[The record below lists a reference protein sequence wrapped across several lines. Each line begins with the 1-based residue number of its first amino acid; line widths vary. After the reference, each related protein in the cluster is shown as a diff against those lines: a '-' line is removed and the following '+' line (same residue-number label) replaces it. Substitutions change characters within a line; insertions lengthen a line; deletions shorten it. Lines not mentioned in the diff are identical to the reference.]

1 MSNITGTTNLNI
13 RIDSNLKKESDSL
26 FKSLGLNMTTAINI
40 FLTKCVK
47 SKSIPF
53 EISEPKL
60 SKDLEKAIKESQKL
74 SNDSKRKKYH
84 DVQELV
90 KALLDD

>member
-1 MSNITGTTNLNI
+1 MFSLSPLLYYTLFVYVCPCIFNLYV
-13 RIDSNLKKESDSL
+13 
-26 FKSLGLNMTTAINI
+26 

-47 SKSIPF
+47 SQSIPF

-60 SKDLEKAIKESQKL
+60 SKDLKKAIKKAQKIA
-74 SNDSKRKKYH
+74 NNSKRKKYN
-84 DVQELV
+84 DVQNLI

>member
-74 SNDSKRKKYH
+74 SNDPKRKKYH

>member
-1 MSNITGTTNLNI
+1 METIASTTNLNI

-40 FLTKCVK
+40 FLTQCVK

-60 SKDLEKAIKESQKL
+60 SKDLIKALKESDKII
-74 SNDSKRKKYH
+74 NDPTRKKYH
-84 DVQELV
+84 DINELV
-90 KALLDD
+90 KALLYD